1 MFFFFFQVFE
11 THLCLMVVEAII
23 MITIMS
29 LCIRRIS
36 NVKQSSPEIRAP
48 ILSPSRLSKRRN
60 SADSCS
66 PPIARKVKKRS
77 NSEENLSAGIYK
89 HYDFLFQL
97 LIYDLLGFSKYD
109 KKRKKY

>member
-1 MFFFFFQVFE
+1 MIE
-11 THLCLMVVEAII
+11 THVCLMFIQAII

-36 NVKQSSPEIRAP
+36 NTKETPHNNRAP

-66 PPIARKVKKRS
+66 SPIARKVKKRS
-77 NSEENLSAGIYK
+77 NSEENLNAGIYK
-89 HYDFLFQL
+89 YYDFLFESL
-97 LIYDLLGFSKYD
+97 FYELMGLSKS
-109 KKRKKY
+109 KKTL